1 MGMDRKLRNEIRMY
15 RARVYLSEDTFHVST
30 AIILDVL
37 MKMDRL
43 MWFHANQNIYR
54 RGLTSLRCYLGIK
67 FKAKLDKLARRLGAK
82 GKRMGIKP
90 GVPDMVIHSHLLTLE
105 LKKKGSKASAVQKEW
120 MKGSERWGWTCVVC
134 DDPEKVLGALVA
146 AGILKLEDYE

>member
-1 MGMDRKLRNEIRMY
+1 MDMDRKLRNEIRMY
-15 RARVYLSEDTFHVST
+15 RARVYLSEDAFHAST

-54 RGLTSLRCYLGIK
+54 RGLTSLRCYLGRK
-67 FKAKLDKLARRLGAK
+67 YKAMLDKLARRLGAK

-90 GVPDMVIHSHLLTLE
+90 GVPDMIIHSHRLTLE
-105 LKKKGSKASAVQKEW
+105 LKKSGCRASTVQKKW
-120 MKGSERWGWTCVVC
+120 MKDAERWGWNCFVC
-134 DDPEKVLGALVA
+134 DGPEKVLEALVA
-146 AGILKLEDYE
+146 EGILKPEDYE